1 MRTGFIMI
9 NYNDYENIKKMLD
22 MIQNYSILD
31 KIVIVDNASTDDSFQ
46 KLKQIQNEKIIVL
59 SNTHNG
65 GYGSGINV
73 GAKYLNQIYSNCNI
87 IISNTDIVIEK
98 EEDIKNL
105 LGSFNETTAVV
116 GPIIKEHTG
125 YNCGWKI
132 PSPWQDILLS
142 LPYLYKSFSK
152 KIKYSKKE
160 IQGVKEV
167 EAVSGS
173 FFAINGKDLEKVNYF
188 DENVFLYYE
197 ENILAKKLQKIGK
210 KIKINGNVEVF
221 HNHSVT
227 IDKAHTSVQKYKNLK
242 RSQFYFQKE
251 YNHAGIINQ
260 FVMKILFQMVILGLQ
275 IRNHHKSK

>member
-1 MRTGFIMI
+1 MKTGFVMV
-9 NYNDYENIKKMLD
+9 NYNDYENVKKMLD
-22 MIQNYSILD
+22 MIQNYSVLD
-31 KIVIVDNASTDDSFQ
+31 KIVIVDNASIDDSFQ
-46 KLKQIQNEKIIVL
+46 KLSEIETEKIVVL

-73 GAKYLNQIYSNCNI
+73 GAKYLNQIYPNCNI
-87 IISNTDIVIEK
+87 IISNTDIIIEK
-98 EEDIKNL
+98 EEDIKSL
-105 LGSFNETTAVV
+105 LDNFDETTAVV

-125 YNCGWKI
+125 YNCGWRI

-142 LPYLYKSFSK
+142 LPYFYKSFSK
-152 KIKYSKKE
+152 KMSYSKKE
-160 IQGVKEV
+160 INGLKEV
-167 EAVSGS
+167 DAVSGS
-173 FFAINGKDLEKVNYF
+173 FFVINGKDLEKVNYF

-251 YNHAGIINQ
+251 YNYAGIINQ